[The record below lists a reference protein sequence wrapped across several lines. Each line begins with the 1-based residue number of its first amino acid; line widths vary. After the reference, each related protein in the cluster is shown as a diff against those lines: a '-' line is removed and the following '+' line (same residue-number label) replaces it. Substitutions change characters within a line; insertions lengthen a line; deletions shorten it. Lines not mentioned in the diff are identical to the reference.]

1 MQPAFH
7 DGPNG
12 RIAYDALPGTSPTI
26 VFLGGLRSDM
36 TGTKA
41 SFLRGWCD
49 SRGRAFLRFDYSGHG
64 ASDGRFEDGS
74 IGAWA
79 ADSLSV
85 IGAVTTGPLV
95 LVGSSMGGWV
105 MLEVA
110 LALPSRVVGLVGI
123 AAAPDFTEELMW
135 AGFTEA
141 QKAALL
147 AEGVVTQPNPY
158 DPAGYKIGRALI
170 EDGRTRLRLRAPI
183 PITAPTRLL
192 HGQRDA
198 EVPWRTS
205 LRLAERLAGDDVR
218 VTLMKDGDH
227 RLSREADLA
236 LLAETLSF
244 SATMEQRSQDEG

>member
-1 MQPAFH
+1 MQPMFH
-7 DGPNG
+7 DGPAG
-12 RIAYDALPGTSPTI
+12 RIAYEVLPGSGPAI
-26 VFLGGLRSDM
+26 VFLGGLKSDM

-41 SFLRGWCD
+41 SFLRAWCET
-49 SRGRAFLRFDYSGHG
+49 RGLAFLRFDYSGHG

-110 LALPSRVVGLVGI
+110 LAIPSRVVGLVGI
-123 AAAPDFTEELMW
+123 AAAPDFTEDLMW
-135 AGFTEA
+135 AEFSEA
-141 QKAALL
+141 QKAAL
-147 AEGVVTQPNPY
+147 AADGVVILPNPY
-158 DPAGYKIGRALI
+158 DPAGYPIGRALI

-183 PITAPTRLL
+183 PVTAPARLL

-198 EVPWRTS
+198 EVPWQTS

-218 VTLMKDGDH
+218 ITLIKDGDH

-236 LLAETLSF
+236 LMAEAISTL
-244 SATMEQRSQDEG
+244 G

>member
-1 MQPAFH
+1 MQTRFH

-12 RIAYDALPGTSPTI
+12 RLAYELRPGTGPTI

-41 SFLRGWCD
+41 SFLGAWCEA
-49 SRGRAFLRFDYSGHG
+49 RGRGFLRFDYTGHG
-64 ASDGRFEDGS
+64 ASEGRFEDGS

-110 LALPSRVVGLVGI
+110 LALSGRVAGLVGI
-123 AAAPDFTEELMW
+123 AAAPDFTEDLMW
-135 AGFTEA
+135 EAFTA
-141 QKAALL
+141 TQKATLA
-147 AEGVVTQPNPY
+147 AEGVITLPNAY
-158 DPAGYKIGRALI
+158 DPAGYRIGRALI

-183 PITAPTRLL
+183 PITAPARLL

-198 EVPWRTS
+198 EVPWQTS
-205 LRLAERLAGDDVR
+205 LRLAERLEGPDVR
-218 VTLMKDGDH
+218 VTLIKDGDH
-227 RLSREADLA
+227 RLSRPADLA
-236 LLAETLSF
+236 LLAETV
-244 SATMEQRSQDEG
+244 SALG

>member
-1 MQPAFH
+1 MQPRFH

-12 RIAYDALPGTSPTI
+12 RVAYEALPGLGPTI

-41 SFLRGWCD
+41 SFLRAWCET
-49 SRGRAFLRFDYSGHG
+49 RGRAFLRFDYTGHG
-64 ASDGRFEDGS
+64 ASDGRFEEGS

-79 ADSLSV
+79 ADSLS
-85 IGAVTTGPLV
+85 IIDAVTAGPLV

-110 LALPSRVVGLVGI
+110 LAIPGRVVGLVGI

-135 AGFTEA
+135 DTFSEA
-141 QKAALL
+141 QKAALME
-147 AEGVVTQPNPY
+147 EGVITLANPY
-158 DPAGYKIGRALI
+158 DPAGYPIGRALI

-183 PITAPTRLL
+183 PIAAPTRLL
-192 HGQRDA
+192 HGQKDA
-198 EVPWRTS
+198 EVPWQTS
-205 LRLAERLAGDDVR
+205 LRLAERLAVEDVR
-218 VTLMKDGDH
+218 VTLIKDGDH

-236 LLAETLSF
+236 LLGETLS
-244 SATMEQRSQDEG
+244 TLG

>member
-1 MQPAFH
+1 MQPRFH

-12 RIAYDALPGTSPTI
+12 RIAHEALPGEGPTI

-41 SFLRGWCD
+41 TFLRAWCEA
-49 SRGRAFLRFDYSGHG
+49 RGRAFLRFDYTGHG
-64 ASDGRFEDGS
+64 ASDGRFEEGS

-85 IGAVTTGPLV
+85 IEAVTAGPLV

-110 LALPSRVVGLVGI
+110 LAIPGRVAGLVGI
-123 AAAPDFTEELMW
+123 AAAPDFTEDLMW
-135 AGFTEA
+135 NTFSEA
-141 QKAALL
+141 QQAALT
-147 AEGVVTQPNPY
+147 ADGVVTLPNPY
-158 DPAGYKIGRALI
+158 DPAGYRVGRALI

-183 PITAPTRLL
+183 PIAAPTRLL
-192 HGQRDA
+192 HGQKDG
-198 EVPWRTS
+198 EVPWQTS
-205 LRLAERLAGDDVR
+205 LRLAERLAAEDVR
-218 VTLMKDGDH
+218 VTLIKDGDH

-236 LLAETLSF
+236 LLGETLS
-244 SATMEQRSQDEG
+244 TLG

>member
-1 MQPAFH
+1 MQPRFH

-12 RIAYDALPGTSPTI
+12 RIAYDALPGGSPTI

-41 SFLRGWCD
+41 GFLSTWCAARG
-49 SRGRAFLRFDYSGHG
+49 SAFLRFDYSGHG

-85 IGAVTTGPLV
+85 IEAATSGPLV

-110 LALPSRVVGLVGI
+110 LALPGRVVGLVGI

-135 AGFTEA
+135 DAFSDA
-141 QKAALL
+141 QKAAL
-147 AEGVVTQPNPY
+147 AADGVITLPNPY
-158 DPAGYKIGRALI
+158 DPAGYRIGRALI
-170 EDGRTRLRLRAPI
+170 EDGRRRLRLRAPI
-183 PITAPTRLL
+183 PITAPARLL

-198 EVPWRTS
+198 EVPWQTS
-205 LRLAERLAGDDVR
+205 LRLAERLAGEDVR
-218 VTLMKDGDH
+218 VTLIKDGDH

-236 LLAETLSF
+236 LLAEAISSL
-244 SATMEQRSQDEG
+244 G

>member
-1 MQPAFH
+1 MQTRFH

-12 RIAYDALPGTSPTI
+12 RLAYEARPGTGPTI

-41 SFLRGWCD
+41 SFLSAWCEARGH
-49 SRGRAFLRFDYSGHG
+49 GFLRFDYTGHG
-64 ASDGRFEDGS
+64 ASEGRFEDGS

-110 LALPSRVVGLVGI
+110 LAIPSRVAGLVGI
-123 AAAPDFTEELMW
+123 AAAPDFTEDLMW
-135 AGFTEA
+135 EAFTAA
-141 QKAALL
+141 QKATLA
-147 AEGVVTQPNPY
+147 AEGVITLPNPY
-158 DPAGYKIGRALI
+158 DPAGYRIGRALI

-183 PITAPTRLL
+183 PITAPARLL

-198 EVPWRTS
+198 EVPWQTS
-205 LRLAERLAGDDVR
+205 LRLAERLEGPDVR
-218 VTLMKDGDH
+218 VTLIKDGDH
-227 RLSREADLA
+227 RLSRPADLA
-236 LLAETLSF
+236 LLAETVSVL
-244 SATMEQRSQDEG
+244 G